1 MNEHAIYE
9 TVGAK
14 RQRSVFMLCNW
25 AESLIAGCH
34 RPSVTGLR
42 KQYCPEIVG
51 LIECMWAH
59 DPAERP
65 TMSEV
70 VQNLERLIAAYR

>member
-1 MNEHAIYE
+1 M
-9 TVGAK
+9 
-14 RQRSVFMLCNW
+14 S
-25 AESLIAGCH
+25 
-34 RPSVTGLR
+34 GLR

-51 LIECMWAH
+51 LVECMWAH

-70 VQNLERLIAAYR
+70 VQKLEQLVAAYR